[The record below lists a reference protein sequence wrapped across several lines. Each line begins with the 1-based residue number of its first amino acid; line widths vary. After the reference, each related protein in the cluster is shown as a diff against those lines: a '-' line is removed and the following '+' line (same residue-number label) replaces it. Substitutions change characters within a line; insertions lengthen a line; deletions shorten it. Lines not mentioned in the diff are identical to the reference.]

1 MSAKKIQGIP
11 YHLWNPYTPM
21 DKYLAFLGFGPTYL
35 VRGDGLYAYNQRG
48 KRYLLCN
55 SATWNFALG
64 YGREEI
70 IEAACK
76 QMREL
81 AFSNCWGMSH
91 PRAVELA
98 AKLVEITAG
107 HYAHVYLG
115 ANGTEAVEAAL
126 KLARQYHRQ
135 SPDPADRGR
144 YKIISLRHSY
154 HGYSYGAVSAA
165 GREDYNERYGPLL
178 PGYLQIEPPYCYRCP
193 YQKEGYP
200 DCGLECAKS
209 LEKTIEEEGAETV
222 AAFIMEPVMGEYGV
236 IDPPDEYYRVVG
248 ETCRRNGLLFIVDEV
263 TTGFGRTGKL
273 FASQDWD
280 PKPDVLIL
288 GKVISGGY
296 FPLSAMLATEAVFQ
310 RFLGKDKYLMH
321 GGTNSGHP
329 VSAAAGLAAIDII
342 LKEKLAENAAQ
353 VGAYLKAELEKLKAT
368 HPLIGDVRG
377 RGLMLAV
384 ELVKDRQTKQPLTE
398 DEAFNFILDIL
409 DRGFLIS
416 LGSPVLF
423 PPLTINQEIADQIVR
438 AFDQSLHTGILPEL
452 SRKTRMVKEF
462 ALSKLK

>member
-1 MSAKKIQGIP
+1 MATKKIQGVP

-21 DKYLAFLGFGPTYL
+21 DKYLSYLDFGPTYITH
-35 VRGDGLYAYNQRG
+35 GEGLYAVNQRG
-48 KRYLLCN
+48 KRFLICN

-76 QMREL
+76 QMEEL

-98 AKLVEITAG
+98 AKLVEITG
-107 HYAHVYLG
+107 NHYTHVYLG

-135 SPDPADRGR
+135 SPEPADHGR
-144 YKIISLRHSY
+144 FKIISLRYSY

-165 GREDYNERYGPLL
+165 GRDDYNERYGPML
-178 PGYLQIEPPYCYRCP
+178 PGYIQIEPPYCYRCP
-193 YQKEGYP
+193 YQEEGYP
-200 DCGLECAKS
+200 DCGLACAS
-209 LEKTIEEEGAETV
+209 ALEEIIEKEGPETIAG
-222 AAFIMEPVMGEYGV
+222 FIMEPIMGEHGV
-236 IDPPDEYYRVVG
+236 IDPPDEYFSRVG
-248 ETCRRNGLLFIVDEV
+248 EICHRYGLLWIVDEV

-273 FASQDWD
+273 FVSQDWN
-280 PKPDVLIL
+280 PQPDVLCL

-296 FPLSAMLATEAVFQ
+296 LPLSAMLATEAVFQ

-321 GGTNSGHP
+321 GSTNSGHP
-329 VSAAAGLAAIDII
+329 VSAAVGLAAIDII
-342 LKEKLAENAAQ
+342 LKENLVENAAQ
-353 VGAYLKAELEKLKAT
+353 VGAYLKSELEKLMST
-368 HPLIGDVRG
+368 HPLFGDVRG

-398 DEAFNFILDIL
+398 DETFNYILDIV
-409 DRGFLIS
+409 DRGILIS
-416 LGSPVLF
+416 LGGLVLF
-423 PPLTINQEIADQIVR
+423 PPLTINQKIADQIVE
-438 AFDQSLHTGILPEL
+438 AFDQSLRTGIMPDL
-452 SRKTRMVKEF
+452 SRKFRLVKEF
-462 ALSKLK
+462 ARTKL